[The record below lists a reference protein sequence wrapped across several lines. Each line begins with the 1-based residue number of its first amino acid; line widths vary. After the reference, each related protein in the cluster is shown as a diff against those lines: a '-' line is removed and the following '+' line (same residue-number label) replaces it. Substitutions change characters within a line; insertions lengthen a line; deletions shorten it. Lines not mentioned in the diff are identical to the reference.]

1 MQEVHWSLCSMW
13 LVQTSDSV
21 FLKRRANV
29 TTKVW
34 NDRTC
39 NALLKRGLTETVT
52 RVHQEERT
60 RGKWPVSDQ
69 EGSDNA
75 SSLDTGV
82 ALEVEEIIENA
93 C

>member
-1 MQEVHWSLCSMW
+1 M
-13 LVQTSDSV
+13 

-52 RVHQEERT
+52 RVHQEEPT
-60 RGKWPVSDQ
+60 RGKSFVSGQ
-69 EGSDNA
+69 ERCDNA

-82 ALEVEEIIENA
+82 ALEVGEIIENA